1 MRDLRR
7 IRKHLD
13 NNTATALA
21 NALISSRLDYC
32 NSLLYSVPKAHIDKL
47 QCVQNALARIITNSS
62 RYTSASR
69 LLEQLHWLPVRS
81 HIHFKIG
88 LITYKALHFDQP
100 TSLKNLISS
109 YLTLKLKV
117 NYLSKI

>member
-32 NSLLYSVPKAHIDKL
+32 NSLLYLVPKAHIYKL
-47 QCVQNALARIITNSS
+47 QRVQNALTRIVTNSN

-81 HIHFKIG
+81 RIHFKIG
-88 LITYKALHFDQP
+88 LN
-100 TSLKNLISS
+100 NL
-109 YLTLKLKV
+109 
-117 NYLSKI
+117 